1 MFLAQGGRLN
11 WQNFIRGLI
20 VSTLIFGLLLF
31 FLTLTQSPDESVVTV
46 VIYLVSVFFFAMG
59 LAAIFGFYARR
70 WWQHNEV
77 LFENVKISI
86 RQAILFSGFLVGILA
101 LSAMRL
107 LTWWDGVILAISFI
121 LIELYFKTR
130 N

>member
-1 MFLAQGGRLN
+1 LAN
-11 WQNFIRGLI
+11 WQNFIRGLL
-20 VSTLIFGLLLF
+20 VSTLIFGLLLL
-31 FLTLTQSPDESVVTV
+31 FLTLTQSPDKNMVTV
-46 VIYLVSVFFFAMG
+46 VIYLVSVFFFIMG
-59 LAAIFGFYARR
+59 LTAIFGFYTRR

-86 RQAILFSGFLVGILA
+86 RQAIFFSGFLVGILT
-101 LSAMRL
+101 LSSMRL
-107 LTWWDGVILAISFI
+107 LTWWDGAILAISFI